1 MNIDLKYHRNGYDY
15 WNKTV
20 CCSKE
25 AGGEPLTSEYF
36 AAMEEYKYSQEPEIQ
51 AFAQFSRY
59 HGKKV
64 LEAGVGAGT
73 DFLQWVRCGA
83 RAYGIDLTE
92 SAIIQTS
99 ERLKIY
105 GLQAEELQ
113 QADCE
118 NLPYPDNSF
127 DLVYSWGVI
136 HHTPS
141 PKKALSELVRVT
153 KPGGELKVMVYNRHS
168 LVAFYRWWQMA
179 LLKLRPWMSLKN
191 VLANHMENKGTQAFT
206 EKEIKELFESFP
218 LEIQN
223 LQKFL
228 TCYDRK
234 VPFSGLWTRIAGA
247 DNAGWFMGVKAVKNK

>member
-1 MNIDLKYHRNGYDY
+1 MSIDREYHHDGYSY

-25 AGGEPLTSEYF
+25 AGSEPLSAEYF

-51 AFAQFSRY
+51 SFAQFSRY

-83 RAYGIDLTE
+83 TAYGIDLTE
-92 SAIIQTS
+92 AAIEQTS
-99 ERLKIY
+99 KRLELY
-105 GLQAEELQ
+105 GLKAEELR

-118 NLPYPDNSF
+118 QLPYADDCF

-136 HHTPS
+136 HHTPDTE
-141 PKKALSELVRVT
+141 KALSELIRVA
-153 KPGGELKVMVYNRHS
+153 KPGGEIKIMIYNRHS
-168 LVAFYRWWQMA
+168 LVSFYRWWQMA
-179 LLKLRPWMSLKN
+179 LLKGKPWISLSA
-191 VLANHMENKGTQAFT
+191 VLKKHMENRGTRAFT
-206 EKEIKELFESFP
+206 DKEAADMFARHPVKIKS
-218 LEIQN
+218 I
-223 LQKFL
+223 QKFL

-234 VPFSGLWTRIAGA
+234 VPYSKLWTRIIGA
-247 DNAGWFMGVKAVKNK
+247 DNAGWFMGIKVVKDK